1 MHTARACMHVVCTYG
16 SMSGSCHESI
26 YAIAH
31 YTNYTKCTTKV
42 NYSSKECSYNG
53 LIITAISIIKS
64 TMMVYIT
71 IYSTGLLQ
79 YKPYKWVFKG
89 SVVPFMGKRYVI
101 SHITQQLLLVP
112 PHRVS
117 PLSSLASSVSHTTTC
132 EVSSH
137 VCVHVHVL
145 SSYTYN

>member
-1 MHTARACMHVVCTYG
+1 
-16 SMSGSCHESI
+16 MSGSCHESI

-79 YKPYKWVFKG
+79 YKLYKWLFNG
-89 SVVPFMGKRYVI
+89 SVVPFMGKRYV
-101 SHITQQLLLVP
+101 
-112 PHRVS
+112 R
-117 PLSSLASSVSHTTTC
+117 
-132 EVSSH
+132 
-137 VCVHVHVL
+137 
-145 SSYTYN
+145 N